1 MGIEALRQLRA
12 EEVTRAIPIMRIRPR
27 WFLLCFEGIGHSYE
41 HLGVAEHVARLLGRP
56 GR

>member
-1 MGIEALRQLRA
+1 
-12 EEVTRAIPIMRIRPR
+12 MRIRPR

-41 HLGVAEHVARLLGRP
+41 HLGEAEHIARLLGRP